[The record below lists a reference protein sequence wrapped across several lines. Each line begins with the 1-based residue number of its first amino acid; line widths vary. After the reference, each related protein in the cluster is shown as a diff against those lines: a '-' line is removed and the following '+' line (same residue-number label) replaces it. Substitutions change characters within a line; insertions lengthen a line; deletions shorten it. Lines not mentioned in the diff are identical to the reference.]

1 MYISAAEFGLIIDC
15 MDYAVEMVEQSNG
28 EIYVFTGFD
37 YEDSAAQRD
46 MVKIAKDLVKRFKE
60 HDEILGYDH
69 VLLKETFNKETNA
82 YESCLDLINELFY
95 DDYGRLRKHNCA
107 IPTVDQWIA
116 ATERTHTVSLNMFP
130 REEIERALE
139 FLSDL
144 WLDNEHSGWNRPD
157 GTFNADRGK
166 EAE

>member
-1 MYISAAEFGLIIDC
+1 MYISAAEFGVIIDALN
-15 MDYAVEMVEQSNG
+15 YAAEQTETSG
-28 EIYVFTGFD
+28 GAVQAFGM
-37 YEDSAAQRD
+37 EDSAYNLELAEAARD
-46 MVKIAKDLVKRFKE
+46 LAKRLAE
-60 HDEILGYDH
+60 NDEILGYDH

-95 DDYGRLRKHNCA
+95 DDYGKLRKHYCA

-144 WLDNEHSGWNRPD
+144 WLDNEHAGWNRPD

>member
-1 MYISAAEFGLIIDC
+1 M
-15 MDYAVEMVEQSNG
+15 
-28 EIYVFTGFD
+28 
-37 YEDSAAQRD
+37 
-46 MVKIAKDLVKRFKE
+46 
-60 HDEILGYDH
+60 
-69 VLLKETFNKETNA
+69 
-82 YESCLDLINELFY
+82 
-95 DDYGRLRKHNCA
+95 
-107 IPTVDQWIA
+107 
-116 ATERTHTVSLNMFP
+116 SLNMFP

>member
-1 MYISAAEFGLIIDC
+1 MYISAAEFGVIIDALN
-15 MDYAVEMVEQSNG
+15 YAAEQTETSG
-28 EIYVFTGFD
+28 GAVQAFGM
-37 YEDSAAQRD
+37 EDSAYNLELAEVARD
-46 MVKIAKDLVKRFKE
+46 LAKRLAE
-60 HDEILGYDH
+60 SDEILGYDH

-95 DDYGRLRKHNCA
+95 DDYGRLRKHYCA

-116 ATERTHTVSLNMFP
+116 ATERAHTVSLNMFP

-144 WLDNEHSGWNRPD
+144 WLDNEHTGWNRPD

>member
-1 MYISAAEFGLIIDC
+1 MS
-15 MDYAVEMVEQSNG
+15 AVELYKLCKE
-28 EIYVFTGFD
+28 
-37 YEDSAAQRD
+37 R
-46 MVKIAKDLVKRFKE
+46 KIKAEPKKPAKFYIGLLEKADAEAAKDLAKRLE
-60 HDEILGYDH
+60 DNDEILGYDH
-69 VLLKETFNKETNA
+69 VLLKETFNKETNE

-95 DDYGRLRKHNCA
+95 DDYGKLRKYYCA

-116 ATERTHTVSLNMFP
+116 ATEREHTVSLNMFP

-157 GTFNADRGK
+157 GTFNADRGN